1 VTPQSRAI
9 VIRSL
14 FFSAFLFAGFGAATL
29 AGLVTIEETSRRI
42 LGICFLMV
50 AAADVLIAFVL
61 LTRS

>member
-1 VTPQSRAI
+1 MTPRSRAI

-14 FFSAFLFAGFGAATL
+14 FFSGFLFAGFGAASL
-29 AGLVTIEETSRRI
+29 AGLLMVEETSRNI

-50 AAADVLIAFVL
+50 AAADVLIAFAL